1 MTRPNITTLQ
11 LFLGYCESERVSG
24 ILVARI
30 RSKGF
35 KTARG
40 ALRAF
45 LRDCKAILLETE
57 STVPICCQRADSNA
71 TYCPKCGSRLKK
83 EVKITEDDLVDFL
96 SELDGDLDGVGS
108 EIIDALEEKGWSL
121 GDYREGDWV
130 SVKGMDYLTLG
141 ESPSTYF
148 VHRFTVSNHKH
159 IRGKNS
165 KYFTLGLI

>member
-45 LRDCKAILLETE
+45 LRDCKAILLEME
-57 STVPICCQRADSNA
+57 SDIPICCQKADTKSI
-71 TYCPKCGSRLKK
+71 YCPKCGSRLKK
-83 EVKITEDDLVDFL
+83 EVKITEDDVVDFL
-96 SELDGDLDGVGS
+96 TELDGDLDNIGS
-108 EIIDALEEKGWSL
+108 EVIDSLERKGWSL
-121 GDYREGDWV
+121 GGYREGDWV
-130 SVKGMDYLTLG
+130 SVKGIDYLTLG
-141 ESPSTYF
+141 ESSSTYF
-148 VHRFTVSNHKH
+148 VNRFTVSNHRY
-159 IRGKNS
+159 IVGKNS
-165 KYFTLGLI
+165 KPFTLG